1 MKLSITV
8 ILAAAV
14 AQIALA
20 QSEELKLFDEYH
32 AYYNGWLN
40 AEYKVLD
47 ASDANVAAFQL
58 RINKTQELWG
68 QLERIAFTNI
78 LAHNPTGLDWTT
90 PRFWASGFLSTNIYA
105 ELKESDPAFRSIAT
119 EMEALQTELT
129 KEEESADRLRELRQQ
144 NQDALK
150 PLERTFYY
158 QMMDVQKQLDQH
170 RKEKPQQGAAP
181 YVAQSAPSGEP

>member
-119 EMEALQTELT
+119 EMEALQVELT

-158 QMMDVQKQLDQH
+158 QMMDVQIRLDQL
-170 RKEKPQQGAAP
+170 RKEKPQQWGPGYPSQGAGSP
-181 YVAQSAPSGEP
+181 DP